1 MLKNLHVGGVKSWK
15 KRRGNVVASGTDA
28 KPAEQKGDFKIFA
41 LNNILQLYVLQ
52 VSFCRVQYTRMNV
65 RIYGTQNISTQ

>member
-1 MLKNLHVGGVKSWK
+1 MWAELNVGKEE
-15 KRRGNVVASGTDA
+15 NAVASGTDA

-41 LNNILQLYVLQ
+41 LNNILQLSVLQ

-65 RIYGTQNISTQ
+65 RVHAQIRRKRSSAQLL